1 MLKNGNV
8 TLMVSD
14 VERAVRFYR
23 DTLGLALTFRAGDE
37 WAQLSGAGM
46 TIGLHPRRGTVTAKA
61 AGQDISLGFEV
72 DHLNEAMDSLRGKG
86 VEFAPEIQDSPGI
99 RIAYFS
105 DPDGTPL
112 YLIQMMRSGGPEGWN

>member
-1 MLKNGNV
+1 M
-8 TLMVSD
+8 
-14 VERAVRFYR
+14 ERSVRFYR

-37 WAQLSGAGM
+37 WAQLSGGGM
-46 TIGLHPRRGTVTAKA
+46 TIGLHPRRHGKKAKTS
-61 AGQDISLGFEV
+61 GDDISIGFEV
-72 DHLNEAMDSLRGKG
+72 DHLNQAMDLLRGKG

-112 YLIQMMRSGGPEGWN
+112 YLIQMMRTGGPDGWN